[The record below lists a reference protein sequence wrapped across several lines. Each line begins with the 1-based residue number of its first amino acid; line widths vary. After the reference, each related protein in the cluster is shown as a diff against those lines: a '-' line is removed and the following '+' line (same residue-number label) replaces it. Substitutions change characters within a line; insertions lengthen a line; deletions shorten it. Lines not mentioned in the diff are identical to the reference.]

1 MSKENGIESR
11 ALDID
16 VVFKPD
22 GAEATAI
29 ALEWSNNDLPG
40 AGSPESWDMLTDQQ
54 RIKESGKGGELSTV
68 TLTAPF
74 DLELYK
80 KFLKFNLD
88 GTGGILTYTS
98 KYTAATK
105 SYKVGVG
112 AIGFNSSSPESAF
125 EFTIGFIPK
134 EISSS
139 SAGEATYSGTKETRA
154 LDWKVSFA
162 LDAAT
167 DAEGEELAAVE
178 ATQLEWT
185 EMAFPGMDEPGSW
198 NLLTNVKRYKESG
211 RGGLY
216 SDVQI
221 TVPYIEKNHAKYLE
235 YNADGRQGTLTY
247 THKTDPSRTISFK
260 IGFGE
265 VGNASSAPNGGLEHT
280 IGFVVKSCDQVTAG

>member
-1 MSKENGIESR
+1 MSKANGIESR

-22 GAEATAI
+22 GAEAAAI

-74 DLELYK
+74 DLELY
-80 KFLKFNLD
+80 
-88 GTGGILTYTS
+88 
-98 KYTAATK
+98 
-105 SYKVGVG
+105 
-112 AIGFNSSSPESAF
+112 ESAF

-134 EISSS
+134 EISSD

-178 ATQLEWT
+178 ETQLEWT

-221 TVPYIEKNHAKYLE
+221 TVPYIEANHKKYLE

-247 THKTDPSRTISFK
+247 THKTVPTRTISFK

>member
-1 MSKENGIESR
+1 MSKANGIESR

-22 GAEATAI
+22 GAEAAAI

-125 EFTIGFIPK
+125 ELFVRGK
-134 EISSS
+134 DRIS
-139 SAGEATYSGTKETRA
+139 
-154 LDWKVSFA
+154 
-162 LDAAT
+162 
-167 DAEGEELAAVE
+167 
-178 ATQLEWT
+178 
-185 EMAFPGMDEPGSW
+185 
-198 NLLTNVKRYKESG
+198 
-211 RGGLY
+211 
-216 SDVQI
+216 
-221 TVPYIEKNHAKYLE
+221 
-235 YNADGRQGTLTY
+235 
-247 THKTDPSRTISFK
+247 
-260 IGFGE
+260 
-265 VGNASSAPNGGLEHT
+265 NGGWRYSNDLERKCLRYP
-280 IGFVVKSCDQVTAG
+280 FRYEL